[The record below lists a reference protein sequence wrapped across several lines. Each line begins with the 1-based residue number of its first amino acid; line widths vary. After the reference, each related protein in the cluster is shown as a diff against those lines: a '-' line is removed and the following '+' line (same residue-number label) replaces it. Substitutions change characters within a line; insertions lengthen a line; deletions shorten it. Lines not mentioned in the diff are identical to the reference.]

1 MSIELH
7 RGRARPVAWGLLVG
21 LLTLCAT
28 AVAAEKVRP
37 GDAERAQ
44 AARTALDEALAVLD
58 APEAPAEAHAAARA
72 AGEAALARLEAL
84 VDAYHHAPNLRA
96 PTARP
101 HVLALRPVIGRL
113 FAADGPLTLHRD
125 VIHPRPRVAL
135 PLARAAQRAGDRAAE
150 IGWLRAALATAP
162 DDRSALTALRAA
174 HLALGDVPAANA
186 VALRLRALDGAV
198 SAPKP
203 R

>member
-1 MSIELH
+1 MSIALH
-7 RGRARPVAWGLLVG
+7 RGRARRAARGLLVG

-28 AVAAEKVRP
+28 AAAAEKVRP

-58 APEAPAEAHAAARA
+58 APEAPAEAHAAART
-72 AGEAALARLEAL
+72 AGVAALARLEAL
-84 VDAYHHAPNLRA
+84 VDAYHHAPNLRDPA
-96 PTARP
+96 ARP

-113 FAADGPLTLHRD
+113 FAADGPLTLDRD

-135 PLARAAQRAGDRAAE
+135 PLARAARRAGDRVAE